1 MKKRTVALLCAAM
14 MIVGIAAGGTLAW
27 LVDDTTTV
35 KNVFTTSDVNIGL
48 DESDDLDL
56 KMVPGKTITKDPEVT
71 VVKGSLDC
79 YVFVKIE
86 KSANYD
92 TFLEPYAVAAGWQKV
107 SDVEGDVYYREV
119 TQDDTQDQIFNVLL
133 NDQVEV
139 KDTVTKAMMEGLTE
153 DTYPTLSFTAYAIQK
168 DYLTDDEGNDLTTT
182 DMAEIYALASA
193 TQS

>member
-1 MKKRTVALLCAAM
+1 MKKRSVALLCAVM
-14 MIVGIAAGGTLAW
+14 MIVGIAAGGTIAW
-27 LVDDTTTV
+27 LTDHTAEV
-35 KNVFTTSDVNIGL
+35 KNTFTVGTIDIDL
-48 DESDDLDL
+48 TESKDLDL
-56 KMVPGKTITKDPEVT
+56 KMTPGKTITKDPKVT
-71 VVKGSLDC
+71 VTDGSEDS

-119 TQDDTQDQIFNVLL
+119 TQVDTQDQIFNVLL

-193 TQS
+193 AQS

>member
-139 KDTVTKAMMEGLTE
+139 KDTVTKATMEGLTE

>member
-133 NDQVEV
+133 KDQVEV
-139 KDTVTKAMMEGLTE
+139 KDTVTKAMMEGLTV